1 MWQRAALRGKYRAIQ
16 AFLKKLE
23 VSNTQPNLTLK
34 GEITQIKPK
43 PSRRRITKIRAEI
56 NELET

>member
-1 MWQRAALRGKYRAIQ
+1 MARAALRGKYRAIQ